1 MPTDLGPTFARKRAA
16 QAQAQFETTLAW
28 LIICLLC
35 HKRTHALQQKRPL
48 AD

>member
-28 LIICLLC
+28 LIICLLMFGLLLE
-35 HKRTHALQQKRPL
+35 KFGQ
-48 AD
+48 